1 MEFWCWKNPLQG
13 KDWIISH
20 ASAQFFLLN
29 KATFFTLQFGHIFL
43 YKFPHSLLSR
53 FLFIP
58 EHNIKNDLV
67 HGSSLFFFSFFLTW
81 FIKGLINRFPLAIIK
96 TSILSPGLWLP
107 VRKSKAVTVDPSLH
121 YTPFL
126 FSFVIF
132 GYFSLY
138 LDSHILSMMVHWF
151 HFSERLSKFFIFH

>member
-1 MEFWCWKNPLQG
+1 MLEESFTRKRLNNFSCKCTIFSTQQ
-13 KDWIISH
+13 SH
-20 ASAQFFLLN
+20 V
-29 KATFFTLQFGHIFL
+29 FTLQFGHIFL

-53 FLFIP
+53 VLFIP

-67 HGSSLFFFSFFLTW
+67 HGSSLFFFLFLTW
-81 FIKGLINRFPLAIIK
+81 FIKGLINCFTLAIFK

-107 VRKSKAVTVDPSLH
+107 VRKSKAVTVDPSPH